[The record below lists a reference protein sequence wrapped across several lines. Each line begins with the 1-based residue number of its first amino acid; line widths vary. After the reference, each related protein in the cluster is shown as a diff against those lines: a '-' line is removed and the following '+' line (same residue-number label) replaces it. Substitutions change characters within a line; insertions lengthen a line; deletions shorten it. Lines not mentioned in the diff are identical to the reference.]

1 MRSENPGIRKING
14 ILLMALAGIYS
25 TFGNVIVQFIMT
37 NMNAPLQPVSFF
49 LVRSIYTAAVSVLF
63 LSAAKINPFPKKNR
77 LLYCWSFRHWHVHAV
92 YYLFSS
98 HLIKFLL
105 ATSQ

>member
-25 TFGNVIVQFIMT
+25 TFGNVIVQFIIT

-63 LSAAKINPFPKKNR
+63 LSGAKINPFPKKIGCYIVGHFGTGMCMQYITCFHR
-77 LLYCWSFRHWHVHAV
+77 
-92 YYLFSS
+92 
-98 HLIKFLL
+98 
-105 ATSQ
+105 T